1 MSTGEQ
7 PALRVVPT
15 LEDQIRLMRRCNIGC
30 PMVATLDE
38 RIARQR
44 ALVQKLLERHGLTIN
59 ELLAIPPKEIEGRD
73 EELQLWYHILR
84 DCDYIDS
91 LR

>member
-1 MSTGEQ
+1 MSTDEL
-7 PALRVVPT
+7 PALRIVPT
-15 LEDQIRLMRRCNIGC
+15 LEDQIRSMRRCDMRC
-30 PMVATLDE
+30 PMVDTLDQ

-44 ALVQKLLERHGLTIN
+44 ELVRKLLDRHGLTIDD
-59 ELLAIPPKEIEGRD
+59 LLAIPLKEIEERD
-73 EELQLWYHILR
+73 AELQLWYHILR